1 MKKEISKT
9 NKIAVIAGV
18 VVALLMF
25 LILFFSL
32 AIKNRNQQK
41 ENSIQLPVQN
51 NQEELNEEEK
61 IEEAINFMEQSG
73 GDLTEQEN
81 VMVEEAMDSIEQSDS
96 DRELTEQEKALV
108 EEAMQ
113 IN

>member
-1 MKKEISKT
+1 M
-9 NKIAVIAGV
+9 
-18 VVALLMF
+18 ALLMF

-32 AIKNRNQQK
+32 AIKNRSQQK

-51 NQEELNEEEK
+51 DQGKLNEEEK
-61 IEEAINFMEQSG
+61 IEEAINFIEQSG

-81 VMVEEAMDSIEQSDS
+81 AIVEEATDSIEQSDS
-96 DRELTEQEKALV
+96 DRELTEQEKALL